1 MKTPALTFEWP
12 SRHRIHLFLPFAI
25 FSAAL
30 LHAAIFF
37 LFSVKH
43 PPSKSSGTNPARLY
57 FLPSNNPEYSRI
69 ESALYSSDPALFA
82 PKRGLPPQEELP
94 NATYTPQYAKATIA
108 WDEPPLRTRTPPTDR
123 VFKGPVRISSK
134 KSPQPAK
141 SSPLPTRVRASQE
154 IALRLPEIPSLP
166 KFQSRSTQPPETAN
180 WMVAISPDGSVLH
193 AITDKSSGDP
203 ELDRTALIFLRKLPF
218 SPSQENET
226 VWGFVEFQWGSDVLP
241 PAEP

>member
-25 FSAAL
+25 FTAAL
-30 LHAAIFF
+30 LHAAVFF

-57 FLPSNNPEYSRI
+57 FLPSTNPEYSRI
-69 ESALYSSDPALFA
+69 ESAFNSSDPALFA

-94 NATYTPQYAKATIA
+94 NATYTPQYAKSTIT

-141 SSPLPTRVRASQE
+141 SSPIPTRLRPSEE
-154 IALRLPEIPSLP
+154 IAARLPENSSLP
-166 KFQSRSTQPPETAN
+166 KFQSRSTLTPETAT
-180 WMVAISPDGSVLH
+180 WMVAIAPDGRVLH

-203 ELDRTALIFLRKLPF
+203 ELDHAALAFLRKLPF
-218 SPSQENET
+218 SASQQNET
-226 VWGFVEFQWGSDVLP
+226 VWGFLEFHWGTDVLP

>member
-1 MKTPALTFEWP
+1 VKTPALIFEWP

-108 WDEPPLRTRTPPTDR
+108 WDEPPLRTRTPNTDR
-123 VFKGPVRISSK
+123 VFKGPIRISPK
-134 KSPQPAK
+134 KSPLPLK
-141 SSPLPTRVRASQE
+141 SSPRATRIRASEE
-154 IALRLPEIPSLP
+154 INARLPEVPALP
-166 KFQSRSTQPPETAN
+166 KFQSHSTRTPETAT
-180 WMVAISPDGSVLH
+180 WMIAISPDGSVLH
-193 AITDKSSGDP
+193 SIPDKSSGDL
-203 ELDRTALIFLRKLPF
+203 ELDRAALAFLRKIPF
-218 SPSQENET
+218 SPSQQSET

-241 PAEP
+241 PTKP